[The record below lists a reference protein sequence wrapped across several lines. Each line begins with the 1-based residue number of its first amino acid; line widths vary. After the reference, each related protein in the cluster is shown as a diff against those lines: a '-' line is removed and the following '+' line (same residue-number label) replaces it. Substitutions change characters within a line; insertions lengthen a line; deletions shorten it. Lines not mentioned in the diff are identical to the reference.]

1 MEKAPRRD
9 FLPGAV
15 FYMEGKLLS
24 LPSGVDVQEWGTRL
38 SDPVIQH

>member
-1 MEKAPRRD
+1 MEKRPEG
-9 FLPGAV
+9 FPPGAV